1 MVRWTRKTA
10 TIDALINALLAVVV
24 GVLILALLFLA
35 GRISAGG

>member
-1 MVRWTRKTA
+1 VRYRKNP
-10 TIDALINALLAVVV
+10 DPVDVLIKALLAVVA